1 MKCYLSNN
9 EYPWFVPDF
18 NERVFIFFPFRIPLA
33 TGFPHGTV
41 FFPWDVF
48 YLYVQES
55 NGGFCQSITAMITY
69 LLFWVHLCGVLT
81 CMCQFKYIELFWH
94 PWDDINFNMINC
106 FFMFLNLVFNFHCK
120 ICASTFTSSTV
131 LPRDFVESLSGIS
144 SISLSMEFGPVEI
157 LFLKESY
164 CPDFF

>member
-1 MKCYLSNN
+1 MYRIASSKAADNLCSSFPMHVFDFLFSAYLQWSAIWVTMNALDLFLILMN
-9 EYPWFVPDF
+9 GFSFFSHLEYHWLQ
-18 NERVFIFFPFRIPLA
+18 VFHM
-33 TGFPHGTV
+33 GQ

-94 PWDDINFNMINC
+94 PWDDINFIMINC
-106 FFMFLNLVFNFHCK
+106 FFY
-120 ICASTFTSSTV
+120 V
-131 LPRDFVESLSGIS
+131 L
-144 SISLSMEFGPVEI
+144 EFGFQFSLQNLCI
-157 LFLKESY
+157 HIH
-164 CPDFF
+164 